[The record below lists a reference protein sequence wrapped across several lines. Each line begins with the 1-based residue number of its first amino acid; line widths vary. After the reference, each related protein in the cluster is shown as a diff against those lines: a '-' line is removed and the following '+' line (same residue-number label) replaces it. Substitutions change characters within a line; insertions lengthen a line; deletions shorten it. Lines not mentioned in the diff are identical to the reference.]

1 MVAKKK
7 LSAMGIEITKTT
19 GNTKTQIAEKISA
32 LECDVMKKWIKTPP
46 AIGPV
51 LGFGN
56 KNV

>member
-1 MVAKKK
+1 
-7 LSAMGIEITKTT
+7 MGIEITKTT